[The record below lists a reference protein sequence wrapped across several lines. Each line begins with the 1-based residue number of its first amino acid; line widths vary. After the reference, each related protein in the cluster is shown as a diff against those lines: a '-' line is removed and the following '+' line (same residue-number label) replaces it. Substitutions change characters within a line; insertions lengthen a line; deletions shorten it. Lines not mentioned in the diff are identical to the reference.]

1 MTSTNVTIGL
11 GDRSGS
17 RVLKPP
23 GGGSVLSFG
32 GDEEVRPNPP
42 RPKYDQQ
49 NSSNLF
55 GCMGGSDPT
64 PVKNEKSAA
73 PAAQAATE
81 AAPQAAEKAAEVT
94 QEKNSDKSG
103 GAPPPEQTQQQGS
116 RGRVPPG
123 GFSAGFW

>member
-1 MTSTNVTIGL
+1 MTSTNVTIGV
-11 GDRSGS
+11 GERSGS

-23 GGGSVLSFG
+23 GGQSCLSFG
-32 GDEEVRPNPP
+32 GEEAVRPNPP

-55 GCMGGSDPT
+55 GCMGNPDHLAKKETQAQPPAEGS
-64 PVKNEKSAA
+64 EK
-73 PAAQAATE
+73 PAE
-81 AAPQAAEKAAEVT
+81 AG
-94 QEKNSDKSG
+94 QEKGVEKQ
-103 GAPPPEQTQQQGS
+103 APNEPAQQVN